1 MIHKNCLIGWLD
13 NQIEQSEKENN
24 VEMVKAYLNV
34 LNLIMDSDA
43 LNDIE
48 YLEYFDKKGIVQI
61 VKGVKVTLLNKYK
74 IRIRELEE

>member
-24 VEMVKAYLNV
+24 VEMVKAYRNV
-34 LNLIMDSDA
+34 LNLIRDSDA

>member
-13 NQIEQSEKENN
+13 AQIENAEKENN
-24 VEMVKAYLNV
+24 VEMVKAYCNV
-34 LNLIMDSDA
+34 LNLIRDSDA

>member
-24 VEMVKAYLNV
+24 VEMVKAYRNV
-34 LNLIMDSDA
+34 LNLIKDSDA

>member
-24 VEMVKAYLNV
+24 VEMVKAYTNV
-34 LNLIMDSDA
+34 LNLIQESDA